1 PLSAQKL
8 DYLFKYKRLTIDKY
22 TALELTENDVQLVK
36 RNQNMMTSLSTVPR
50 NLQKLKDFHK
60 KQRIQ

>member
-36 RNQNMMTSLSTVPR
+36 RNQNMMTSLSPVPR

>member
-1 PLSAQKL
+1 QKL

-36 RNQNMMTSLSTVPR
+36 RNQNMMTSLSPVPR